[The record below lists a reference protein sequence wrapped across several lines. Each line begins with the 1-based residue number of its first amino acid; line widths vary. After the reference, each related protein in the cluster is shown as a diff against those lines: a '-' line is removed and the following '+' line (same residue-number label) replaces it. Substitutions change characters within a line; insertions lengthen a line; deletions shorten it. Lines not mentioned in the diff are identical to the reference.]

1 MKVGVW
7 KIFIEVLFSFVVGN
21 ITPSTIFR
29 IKTSLVI
36 KWMNLM
42 LSLSYVIARTS
53 YILTRDDDDWF
64 VLSQHA

>member
-1 MKVGVW
+1 VGVW

-36 KWMNLM
+36 KWMSLI